1 MKFRFMQFGQRN
13 GNDGNIV
20 TYLKRKSYSLEL
32 INDSPGRPS
41 LETTLD
47 NSHGYEEITL
57 RQFQQPYHESENSA
71 VLSTVTNESL
81 REDEYYLSPI

>member
-32 INDSPGRPS
+32 IHDSPGRPS
-41 LETTLD
+41 FENTLG

-57 RQFQQPYHESENSA
+57 RQFQQPYQESENSA
-71 VLSTVTNESL
+71 VLGTVTNESL